1 MSRVTFKI
9 FENHCYGH
17 FPIIF
22 YSFQNTESRRWYLK
36 FTHQITWNHRVVLR
50 DYYMTFSISALV
62 LARDSHIKPDSE
74 AGGLMWV
81 EGWYQGPYGKF
92 HVIIFLSHILH
103 WPFPSIDFYT
113 IKMNVYFWPP
123 GFKKGDNWNA
133 NRTHPFIFSS
143 RGHDRQSWE
152 QNNRMLISLL
162 NNGEDDKHAHGCTDF

>member
-103 WPFPSIDFYT
+103 WPFPSIDFY
-113 IKMNVYFWPP
+113 I
-123 GFKKGDNWNA
+123 A
-133 NRTHPFIFSS
+133 NKIYELANCQNKSLIELPLFNLQIFLFRIWFQKYTKQCRSVQW
-143 RGHDRQSWE
+143 R
-152 QNNRMLISLL
+152 
-162 NNGEDDKHAHGCTDF
+162 